1 MNLGFRAAANVASS
15 WLKLGTQLGVAVVV
29 SPFMLHKLGDSAF
42 GVWILVLS
50 LTGYLGL
57 FDFGVRASIGRYV
70 ARFAAVGDEE
80 QLLRF
85 LNTSLMAC
93 GVLGLIALLLTGL
106 GSIYL
111 GVLFKIPADFLS
123 TARILF
129 LLIGTDVALAFPLSI
144 FGCILEGYQNF
155 WSLNLTHICA
165 SLLRGLLILFA
176 LSMGGGLIMVALV
189 IVGLN
194 LVRQLVC
201 VYLVFLSTPLRLR
214 VRYLD
219 GSMLGE
225 LVSYSTIAFAIFI
238 AESLRFQSDAIVIGA
253 FLSSAAVTYFAIGS
267 KLVEYPASLVINLAQ
282 IFTPMASHYDA
293 MGDQGA
299 LQKVFVAG
307 NRACALVIFPLCAAL
322 IILGKPIIELWVGAR
337 YLSSYSILLVLI
349 VPRSLLLAQSGSIRI
364 LLGLGRQRMLA
375 LVSLLEGVANLVLSI
390 VFVRHWGIF
399 GVAVGTALPL
409 ACTSLL
415 FLPRHLCRILSVPVR
430 EFVRHAYLVP
440 LALTIPMAIALL
452 LLRQWL
458 QSPGYGG
465 LLLQVVVGGLVY
477 GIGLLRWVSPSLP
490 SGEGVRLGFARLWN
504 QAWGREL

>member
-1 MNLGFRAAANVASS
+1 MNLGSRAAANVTSS
-15 WLKLGTQLGVAVVV
+15 WLKLAVQLGVAVVV

-50 LTGYLGL
+50 LTGYLGF

-70 ARFAAVGDEE
+70 ARFAATGDLE
-80 QLLRF
+80 QLRRF
-85 LNTSLMAC
+85 VNTALAAC
-93 GVLGLIALLLTGL
+93 SVLGLLALVLTGL

-111 GVLFKIPADFLS
+111 SALFKIPADFLG
-123 TARILF
+123 TARVLF
-129 LLIGTDVALAFPLSI
+129 LLIGTDVALGFPLSV
-144 FGCILEGYQNF
+144 FGCILEGYQTF
-155 WSLNLTHICA
+155 WLLNLTHIGA
-165 SLLRGLLILFA
+165 SLLRGLLILLV
-176 LSMGGGLIMVALV
+176 LSMGSGLIVVALV
-189 IVGLN
+189 VVGLN

-201 VYLVFLSTPLRLR
+201 VCLVFWNTPMRLS
-214 VRYLD
+214 VGYLD
-219 GSMLGE
+219 RSMLGE
-225 LVSYSTIAFAIFI
+225 LVNYSTVAFAIFI

-253 FLSSAAVTYFAIGS
+253 FLSSAAITYFAIGS
-267 KLVEYPASLVINLAQ
+267 KLVEYPASFVISLAQ

-293 MGDQGA
+293 RGDESA
-299 LQKVFVAG
+299 LQRVFVAG
-307 NRACALVIFPLCAAL
+307 NRACALVIFPLCAAV
-322 IILGKPIIELWVGAR
+322 IILGKQIIALWVGVR

-375 LVSLLEGVANLVLSI
+375 LVSLVDGLTNLVLSI
-390 VFVRHWGIF
+390 TLLRYWGIF
-399 GVAVGTALPL
+399 GVAVGTAIPL

-415 FLPRHLCRILSVPVR
+415 FLPRHLCRMLNVPLR
-430 EFVRHAYLVP
+430 EFLRQAYLVP

-458 QSPGYGG
+458 QSPGYAG

-477 GIGLLRWVSPSLP
+477 GIGLLRWASRSLP
-490 SGEGVRLGFARLWN
+490 NRAEARVGLARLWN